1 MTTTISTTIQHFIQK
16 GEQLGFIHPTDRY
29 YVTNRLLQLLQLS
42 EYAPDVAPEATQA
55 LPDLLDSL
63 DAMRDYAVAHQLLE
77 DIGYAKEQFEAAVM
91 DLITPI
97 PSQLNTIFWEKYA
110 TDKAS
115 ATDYFY
121 ALSQANDYIKTR
133 NIAKNIAFTTP
144 SAYGDLEITI
154 NLSKPEKDPKEIAA
168 AKLAPAS
175 NYPKCLLCM
184 ENEGYQGR
192 SNHPARQN
200 HRIVRLDLDGR
211 AYGMQYSPYVY
222 YNEHSIFLN
231 ECHIPMEVNRQCFD
245 NLLAIVDVLPHYF
258 AGSNADL
265 PIVGGSILSHD
276 HYQGGRHTFPMEK
289 APAYQTIAFDRHPNV
304 TAELVNWPMSV
315 IRLRGEHAVDLANAA
330 EDILTKWRG
339 YSDEC
344 ADILAFTGDTPHNT
358 ITPIARRKGD
368 LFEMDLVLR
377 NNRTTDEFPDGIFHP
392 HKDVQ
397 HIKKENI
404 GLIEVMGLA
413 ILPPRLVEE
422 TAVIEQFLLGQA
434 DLDAVAEGHRDW
446 AVALQ
451 AAYPNA
457 TADNVHTL
465 VQQAIGEKF
474 ARVLEDAGVYK
485 QTAEGREAILRFVDY
500 VNQ

>member
-1 MTTTISTTIQHFIQK
+1 MTISISTVIQDFIRK
-16 GEQLGFIHPTDRY
+16 GEQLDWIHPIDRH
-29 YVTNRLLQLLQLS
+29 YVANRLIQLVNLS
-42 EYAPDVAPEATQA
+42 EYAPDCQCETHA
-55 LPDLLDSL
+55 LPDLLNSL
-63 DAMRDYAVAHQLLE
+63 DALRDYAVANGIIE

-91 DLITPI
+91 DLITPT
-97 PSQLNTIFWEKYA
+97 PSKLNDIFWEKYA
-110 TDKAS
+110 TDKTS

-200 HRIVRLDLDGR
+200 HRIVRLDLAGR

-231 ECHIPMEVNRQCFD
+231 ELHIPMEVNRQCFD

-289 APAYQTIAFDRHPNV
+289 ATAYQAIDLVNHPNV

-315 IRLRGEHAVDLANAA
+315 IRLRSANATDIAVAA
-330 EDILTKWRG
+330 EDILAKWRG
-339 YSDEC
+339 YSDES
-344 ADILAFTGDTPHNT
+344 ADILAFTEETPHNT
-358 ITPIARRKGD
+358 ITPIARRKGEW
-368 LFEMDLVLR
+368 FEMDLVLR
-377 NNRTTDEFPDGIFHP
+377 NNRTTEEFPDGIFHP

-397 HIKKENI
+397 HVKKENI

-422 TAVIEQFLLGQA
+422 TAAIERFLLGQA
-434 DLDAVAEGHRDW
+434 DLDSVAEGHREW
-446 AVALQ
+446 ATALQ
-451 AAYPNA
+451 TAHPEVS
-457 TADNVHTL
+457 ADNVHTL
-465 VQQAIGEKF
+465 VQNAIGEKF

-485 QTAEGREAILRFVDY
+485 QTVEGREAILRFVNY

>member
-1 MTTTISTTIQHFIQK
+1 MSIQISTIISQFIAK
-16 GEQLGFIHPTDRY
+16 GEQLGWIHPLDKLY
-29 YVTNRLLQLLQLS
+29 ITNRLLQLLKVI
-42 EYAPDVAPEATQA
+42 EYTPNTPDELPE
-55 LPDLLDSL
+55 LLDSL
-63 DAMRDYAVAHQLLE
+63 DQLRHYAVVEGLIE
-77 DIGYAKEQFEAAVM
+77 NIGHAKEQFEAAVM
-91 DLITPI
+91 DLITPL
-97 PSQLNTIFWEKYA
+97 PSELNRIFWEKYA
-110 TDKAS
+110 QNKQD
-115 ATDYFY
+115 ATNYFY

-144 SAYGDLEITI
+144 SSYGDLEITI

-192 SNHPARQN
+192 NNHPARQN
-200 HRIVRLDLDGR
+200 HRIVRLTLNGR
-211 AYGMQYSPYVY
+211 PYGMQYSPYVY
-222 YNEHSIFLN
+222 YNEHSIFLS
-231 ECHIPMEVNRQCFD
+231 ESHTPMAVNRQCFD

-276 HYQGGRHTFPMEK
+276 HYQGGRHIFPMEK
-289 APAYQTIAFDRHPNV
+289 ASAYQSVTLINHPHLE
-304 TAELVNWPMSV
+304 AELVNWPMSV
-315 IRLRGEHAVDLANAA
+315 IRLRGSNATDLANAA
-330 EDILTKWRG
+330 EDILTKWRS
-339 YSDEC
+339 YSDED
-344 ADILAFTGDTPHNT
+344 ADILAYSNDTPHNT

-392 HKDVQ
+392 HQDVQ

-422 TAVIEQFLLGQA
+422 VALIERFLLDEIALTDVPQ
-434 DLDAVAEGHRDW
+434 LHQTW
-446 AVALQ
+446 AQELREQ
-451 AAYPNA
+451 HTNT
-457 TADNVHTL
+457 TASNVHDI
-465 VQQAIGEKF
+465 VEKAIGSKF

-485 QTAEGREAILRFVDY
+485 QTTEGRQAFERFLSY
-500 VNQ
+500 INEI